1 MIYFFFLDEKRS
13 SELLARPVDKIANG
27 IVDMRLFREGLHHVH
42 LHHPEL
48 RELVQELRKKIIGM
62 DEFIHAIVINLLCG
76 GHLLVEGVP

>member
-1 MIYFFFLDEKRS
+1 MIYFFFLNEKES
-13 SELLARPVDKIANG
+13 SDSAVRPADKITNG
-27 IVDMRLFREGLHHVH
+27 FVDTRLFREGLHHVH

-62 DEFIHAIVINLLCG
+62 DEFIHAIVVNLLCG